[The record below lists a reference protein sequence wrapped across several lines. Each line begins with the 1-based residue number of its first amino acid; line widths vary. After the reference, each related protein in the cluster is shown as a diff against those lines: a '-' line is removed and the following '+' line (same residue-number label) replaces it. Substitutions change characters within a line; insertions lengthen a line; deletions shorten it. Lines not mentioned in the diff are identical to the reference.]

1 MNLKHLRYFWVTA
14 RAGSV
19 AAAGN
24 QLHLTPQTVS
34 AQIKLLESDLGT
46 ALFKPAG
53 RRLELTEA
61 GRVALSYADEIFALG
76 QELVSSLRATGVP
89 EHAAPAFRVG
99 ISDALPKSLIH
110 RLLLSLRQL
119 TKPVRLVC
127 RDGTIETLL
136 GELALHRI
144 EMVLAD
150 RPMPA
155 GLAVRGHSRK
165 LGESALA
172 FFAAPQLARQDVGF
186 PACLNGAPLL
196 LPGQNAAVRGE
207 IDRWLGEARL
217 SPRVV
222 GEFDD
227 SALMKVFAEA
237 GEGYFPAPAI
247 ISDEICARYGVIEL
261 GRLDE
266 VREAFWLIS
275 TERRVQHPEVR
286 AVLEAAR
293 TAVFNIPVGGETVR

>member
-19 AAAGN
+19 AAAGC
-24 QLHLTPQTVS
+24 QLHLTPQTIS

-53 RRLELTEA
+53 RSLEMTEA
-61 GRVALSYADEIFALG
+61 GRIALSYADEIFALG
-76 QELVSSLRATGVP
+76 QEMVLSLRATSIP
-89 EHAAPAFRVG
+89 EQAAAAFRIG
-99 ISDALPKSLIH
+99 ISDTLPKSLTH
-110 RLLLSLRQL
+110 RLLLSLRQS

-127 RDGTIETLL
+127 RNGTIETLL

-155 GLAVRGHSRK
+155 GLSVRAHSRK

-172 FFAAPQLARQDVGF
+172 FFAAPWLVRQEAAF
-186 PACLNGAPLL
+186 PACLDGAPLL
-196 LPGQNAAVRGE
+196 LPGQNTAVRGE
-207 IDRWLGEARL
+207 IDRWLGEARIH
-217 SPRVV
+217 PRIV

-247 ISDEICARYGVIEL
+247 ISDEICARYGVIEV
-261 GRLDE
+261 GRLNDVLE
-266 VREAFWLIS
+266 TFWLIS
-275 TERRVQHPEVR
+275 TERRIQHPEVR
-286 AVLEAAR
+286 AVLDAAR
-293 TAVFNIPVGGETVR
+293 TAVFNMSLGDK

>member
-14 RAGSV
+14 HAGSV
-19 AAAGN
+19 AAAGG
-24 QLHLTPQTVS
+24 QLHLAPQTVS
-34 AQIKLLESDLGT
+34 AQIKRLENELGT

-53 RRLELTEA
+53 RGLELTEA

-76 QELVSSLRATGVP
+76 QEMISSLRAAGIP
-89 EHAAPAFRVG
+89 EHAAAAFRVG
-99 ISDALPKSLIH
+99 VSDAIPKSLTH
-110 RLLLSLRQL
+110 RLLASLKHL
-119 TKPVRLVC
+119 AKPVRLVC
-127 RDGTIETLL
+127 REGSIEALL
-136 GELALHRI
+136 GELALHRL

-155 GLAVRGHSRK
+155 GLAVRAHSRK

-172 FFAAPQLARQDVGF
+172 FFVSPRLLRQDMTF

-196 LPGQNAAVRGE
+196 LPGQNAAIRGE

-217 SPRVV
+217 YPRVV

-227 SALMKVFAEA
+227 SALMKVFAQA

-247 ISDEICARYGVIEL
+247 ISDEICARYDVSEVGQ
-261 GRLDE
+261 LDE

-275 TERRVQHPEVR
+275 SERRIQHPEVR
-286 AVLEAAR
+286 AVLKAAR
-293 TAVFNIPVGGETVR
+293 TAVFAISVGGEAAQ